1 MSLDLSVNYLGLE
14 LQSPIVIGACPL
26 TLEPEKV
33 RQLAL
38 AGASAVVLPSLFEE
52 QIVHQMI
59 LNDVEP
65 TPEEERAEWI
75 YYRQQEDKYN
85 GGPAHYLHTIRQLTS
100 SLEIPVIASLNG
112 CTSGHWLD
120 FARELEQAG
129 AHAIELSIRP
139 ELSDPGIS
147 SGDVEDAI
155 LQCVQTVCDRV
166 TIPVAV
172 KLSPYFTHLAN
183 LAWRMAEAGADGLV
197 LFGHSPCWYVNSER
211 QEACVDWQLTPH
223 GSISQTISGLLR
235 IRAGNGPQIPLA
247 ASGGISTAD
256 DAIQIW
262 IAGADVAM
270 MTSEIYRTGPQA
282 VSLVL
287 NGLCSYMDKTKK
299 ASFRDFLASR
309 PQTKINIRNQY
320 LQILT
325 DLGEY
330 LDPTPREPTTV
341 GDQWGHA
348 PD

>member
-1 MSLDLSVNYLGLE
+1 MRLDLSVDYLGLE
-14 LQSPIVIGACPL
+14 LRSPVVVGACPL

-75 YYRQQEDKYN
+75 YYRQQEDRYN
-85 GGPAHYLHTIRQLTS
+85 GGPERYLHTIRQLTS
-100 SLEIPVIASLNG
+100 SLEIPIIASLNG

-120 FARELEQAG
+120 FAQELERAG

-139 ELSDPGIS
+139 ELSDPAIS
-147 SGDVEDAI
+147 SAQVEDAI
-155 LQCVQTVCDRV
+155 LQCVQAVCDNV

-183 LAWRMAEAGADGLV
+183 LAWRMAEASADGLV
-197 LFGHSPCWYVNSER
+197 LFGHAPCWNVHSER
-211 QEACVDWQLTPH
+211 QETCVDWQLTPQ
-223 GSISQTISGLLR
+223 GGISQTISGLLR
-235 IRAGNGPQIPLA
+235 IRAGSGPQIPLA

-256 DAIQIW
+256 DAVQVW

-270 MTSEIYRTGPQA
+270 MTSEIYRSGPQA
-282 VSLVL
+282 VSRVL
-287 NGLCSYMDKTKK
+287 EGLCCYLDKTKK
-299 ASFRDFLASR
+299 ASFRDFLQSR
-309 PQTKINIRNQY
+309 PQTKIKLRNQY
-320 LQILT
+320 LQVLT

-330 LDPTPREPTTV
+330 FDPTPQTAPV
-341 GDQWGHA
+341 AGDQWGHA
-348 PD
+348 SE